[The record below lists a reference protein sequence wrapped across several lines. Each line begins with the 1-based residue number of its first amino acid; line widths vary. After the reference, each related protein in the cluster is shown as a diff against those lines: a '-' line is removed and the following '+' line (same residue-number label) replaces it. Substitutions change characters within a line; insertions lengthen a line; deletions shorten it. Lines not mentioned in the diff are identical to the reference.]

1 MSSLLPSSP
10 ESSMRASTAVA
21 SYATA
26 LLSVAAIA
34 CTSAT
39 TKPRTLPHPVPQ
51 PASASSMPTSW
62 AFRYS
67 AGTYRYTVQSSATIE
82 LATDTA
88 THKVPV
94 TTTTSYT
101 LTVTPSANGQL
112 AVSGI
117 ADSLVVAR
125 GAEIP
130 APQEDSSQGHSPVPF
145 SATITATGDVLGFQG
160 AQALSCDSA
169 MDLRAAEAR
178 ELFIGVPQ
186 SLSDS
191 SQWDDSTSTTSCRG
205 GVPVTTRAL
214 HHYQVAGQFSFDG
227 TPAIQLRRTST
238 ISIAGSG
245 TPEHRTNGTFALNG
259 TGTSSATLYLDPQ
272 SGVFLGGSSTSRADI
287 IITTARG
294 QLPFHQ
300 EVQEEIHLQH

>member
-1 MSSLLPSSP
+1 MRPS
-10 ESSMRASTAVA
+10 TTVA
-21 SYATA
+21 SYTTV
-26 LLSVAAIA
+26 LLSAVAVA

-39 TKPRTLPHPVPQ
+39 TKPRTVPHPSPS
-51 PASASSMPTSW
+51 PDSASAGPTSW

-67 AGTYRYTVQSSATIE
+67 PGTYRYRVQSSATIE

-101 LTVTPSANGQL
+101 LTMLPTAGGQL

-130 APQEDSSQGHSPVPF
+130 APQEDSSQGHSPVSF
-145 SATITATGDVLGFQG
+145 TATITATGDVLGFQG
-160 AQALSCDSA
+160 VQAPACDSA
-169 MDLRAAEAR
+169 MDLRATQAR
-178 ELFIGVPQ
+178 ELFISVPQ

-191 SQWDDSTSTTSCRG
+191 SQWEDSTSTTSCRG
-205 GVPVTTRAL
+205 GVPVTSKAL
-214 HHYQVAGQFSFDG
+214 HHYQVVGQSSFDG
-227 TPAIQLRRTST
+227 SPAIQLRRIST
-238 ISIAGSG
+238 IRIAGSG
-245 TPEHRTNGTFALNG
+245 TPQHRTNGTFALNG
-259 TGTSSATLYLDPQ
+259 SGTSSAILYLDPQ
-272 SGVFLGGSSTSRADI
+272 SGVFLGGSSTSQADI
-287 IITTARG
+287 TITTARG